1 MTSIFLLFRVEVHVK
16 EPKRKSPEN
25 CWEELEN
32 RTKQEKQ
39 NERKIRKA
47 GHFAVVGIPILSV
60 SFIVLFFV
68 IGFSY
73 SFANS

>member
-1 MTSIFLLFRVEVHVK
+1 MQIEETIRTT
-16 EPKRKSPEN
+16 PKIG
-25 CWEELEN
+25 WESLETATKLEN
-32 RTKQEKQ
+32 QK
-39 NERKIRKA
+39 ERKIRKA
-47 GHFAVVGIPILSV
+47 GNFAILGIPAFSV